1 MKKQIIRASAS
12 TTDPKLQDLKQRIRD
27 LSQYMS
33 NLEDEL
39 SGEPEWDTVV
49 DVHEHIIQALGV
61 LARERR
67 N

>member
-12 TTDPKLQDLKQRIRD
+12 TTDPKLEDLKQRIRD

-39 SGEPEWDTVV
+39 SGEPEWATVV

-61 LARERR
+61 LARKRR